1 MAVFNFIDDSGL
13 VLEPLNELVTRLED
27 SFKDIYGS
35 DINLEPQSPDAQ
47 MINIFAQTVED
58 LKEVIADVYNS
69 FSVSTATGRALDSRV
84 AINGITRSGSTP
96 TITPVSVTVDQNVTL
111 QGLDSAGG
119 SPFTVQ
125 DDTENNFQLQDEVAL
140 TPGTYSLL
148 FKAEEDGNIEVTLNT
163 IQTIVTLQAGV
174 VSVDNPD
181 SPIVVGVDEET
192 DQQLR
197 ARQQRSVAL
206 PSQGYIDGLDGALL
220 AVEDVID
227 AKVYEND
234 TPVTDVN
241 GIPSHS
247 IWCIVDGGEDQ
258 DIGDQIRLKKTA
270 GCGTKG
276 SVIVEYEE
284 RNGLIGFIRFDRPT
298 LLNLFISM
306 TVTSKDD
313 DYTPDGNALKQFI
326 FDNIIYKIGESADI
340 SAITA
345 VVKQFNENIVVQNA
359 GLGIGNYGSAEFIYP
374 PTLDG
379 RFILNVANMD
389 ILVVV

>member
-84 AINGITRSGSTP
+84 AINGITRSGATP

-148 FKAEEDGNIEVTLNT
+148 FKAEEDGKIEVTLNT

-284 RNGLIGFIRFDRPT
+284 KNGLIGFIRFDRPT

-326 FDNIIYKIGESADI
+326 FDNIMYKIGESADI